1 MQPGGGLVVMSDGFV
16 RVHRHTIIAAT
27 ARHKI
32 PTVYPLRLNAA
43 DGGLLAYGSYY
54 VDLRPPPLALLMERT
69 KKGPGV
75 PLPGPN
81 SHDQMLCEV
90 TVAAI
95 RITGL
100 LKACSARE
108 AMVLNSVMRVSKGS
122 AERRRRRL
130 ESIKP
135 PGPIVEASKQTEATT
150 QPADDGNI

>member
-69 KKGPGV
+69 KKG
-75 PLPGPN
+75 
-81 SHDQMLCEV
+81 Q
-90 TVAAI
+90 
-95 RITGL
+95 
-100 LKACSARE
+100 ACRWRARF
-108 AMVLNSVMRVSKGS
+108 ARDKH
-122 AERRRRRL
+122 
-130 ESIKP
+130 P
-135 PGPIVEASKQTEATT
+135 PIQFFK
-150 QPADDGNI
+150 